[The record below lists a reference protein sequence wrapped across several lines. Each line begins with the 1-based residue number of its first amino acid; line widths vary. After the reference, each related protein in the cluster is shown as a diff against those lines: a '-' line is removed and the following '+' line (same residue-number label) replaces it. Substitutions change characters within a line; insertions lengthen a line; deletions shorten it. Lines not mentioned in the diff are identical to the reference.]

1 MLFNTIIMKSSSS
14 KIKNIIF
21 FIIIGVLLIPQT
33 RQPIQVLLHR
43 SLAIFSPSTIDES
56 KQTIIEDYN
65 WSLITEDGT
74 AFNFNS
80 TKDKVVLVNFW
91 ATWCPPCI
99 AEMPSMQL
107 LFEDYKDK
115 IEFVFVSNEEFSVIN
130 EFVSKKGYTF
140 DVYKPITKYPRAFDV
155 KSIPRTFLIAKN
167 GRIVIDKTG
176 AANWNSKAVRN
187 VIEKLI
193 L

>member
-1 MLFNTIIMKSSSS
+1 MHSSEIDIPVNEINPSKTKEEVE
-14 KIKNIIF
+14 KIKTSRKVQ
-21 FIIIGVLLIPQT
+21 G
-33 RQPIQVLLHR
+33 
-43 SLAIFSPSTIDES
+43 
-56 KQTIIEDYN
+56 DYLN
-65 WSLITEDGT
+65 YSNL
-74 AFNFNS
+74 
-80 TKDKVVLVNFW
+80 
-91 ATWCPPCI
+91 
-99 AEMPSMQL
+99 
-107 LFEDYKDK
+107 DYKDK
-115 IEFVFVSNEEFSVIN
+115 IEFVFISNEEFSVIN

-187 VIEKLI
+187 AIEKLI

>member
-1 MLFNTIIMKSSSS
+1 M
-14 KIKNIIF
+14 
-21 FIIIGVLLIPQT
+21 
-33 RQPIQVLLHR
+33 
-43 SLAIFSPSTIDES
+43 
-56 KQTIIEDYN
+56 
-65 WSLITEDGT
+65 
-74 AFNFNS
+74 
-80 TKDKVVLVNFW
+80 VLVNFW

-107 LFEDYKDK
+107 LYEDYKDK

-155 KSIPRTFLIAKN
+155 KSIPRTFVIAKN

-187 VIEKLI
+187 AIEKLI